1 MGLTGADHISSA
13 GERERILMDANCLVF
28 NGTERFLSYF
38 NASKVNSLNLNGNY
52 LLRFKFCCSLLL
64 VQQAKVRLWERL
76 KVK

>member
-1 MGLTGADHISSA
+1 MPIDSFKKIIQNYSHVSTKWMGLTGADHISSA

-52 LLRFKFCCSLLL
+52 LL
-64 VQQAKVRLWERL
+64 
-76 KVK
+76 